1 VTRLGCPDGGVDRFV
16 DSVLSGALDPAI
28 PVPQTP
34 VKRAGRNLQT
44 FIVSDE
50 SAEKL
55 VHWIILRSNCQCF

>member
-55 VHWIILRSNCQCF
+55 VH